1 LTEKVA
7 DPVWKNEI
15 TAVGIRRAD
24 YAAPLYPQKLTLTS
38 LTSGG
43 RSVGIAHSRLKPGI

>member
-1 LTEKVA
+1 MKRKALNCSSTDATE
-7 DPVWKNEI
+7 N

-24 YAAPLYPQKLTLTS
+24 TLYPQKLSFTS

-43 RSVGIAHSRLKPGI
+43 RSV